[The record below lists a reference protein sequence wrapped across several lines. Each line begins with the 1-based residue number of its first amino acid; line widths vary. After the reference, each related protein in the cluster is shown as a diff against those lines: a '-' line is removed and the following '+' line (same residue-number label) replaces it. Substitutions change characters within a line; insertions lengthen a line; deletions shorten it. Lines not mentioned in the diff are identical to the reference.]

1 MKTALITGA
10 NSGIG
15 KMTAIDLAKQGY
27 HIIMVCRNQDKAE
40 KARKEIIE
48 ETKNEQIDI
57 VLCDLGI
64 MNQIH
69 EVAKK
74 IRDNYSK
81 LDLLVNNA
89 GMLPDSNRKTT
100 EEGLEV
106 TFAVNHLSYFLLT
119 KELLPLLEKADSAR
133 IINVASEAHRS
144 GEFKPDN
151 LQLQKG
157 YSTYKAYGNSKLFN
171 IMFTK
176 SLARKVE
183 GTGITAYS
191 LHPGVVDTNFAADSD
206 SLLSKLF
213 NLGRF
218 FMISPEKGAETT
230 LYLCTEPRIE
240 HLSGQYFVK
249 KKPAKPKIKAAT
261 DDAACDR
268 LWQKSEELLKSVLNS
283 APENESRR

>member
-27 HIIMVCRNQDKAE
+27 HIIMVCRNQEKAE

-48 ETKNEQIDI
+48 EAKNDKIDI

-64 MNQIH
+64 MNQIQ

-74 IRDNYSK
+74 IRDTYPK

-89 GMLPDSNRKTT
+89 GMLPDRDRKTT

-106 TFAVNHLSYFLLT
+106 TFAVNHLSYLLLT
-119 KELLPLLEKADSAR
+119 KELLPLLGKTDSAR
-133 IINVASEAHRS
+133 IVNVASEAHRS
-144 GEFKPDN
+144 GRFEPDN
-151 LQLQKG
+151 LQLEKG

-171 IMFTK
+171 IMFTRH
-176 SLARKVE
+176 LARVIE

-191 LHPGVVDTNFAADSD
+191 LHPGVVDTRFASNSD
-206 SLLSKLF
+206 SIFAKLF

-218 FMISPEKGAETT
+218 FMISPKKGAETT
-230 LYLCTEPRIE
+230 HYLCTEPRIE

-249 KKPAKPKIKAAT
+249 KKSVKPKIKAAT
-261 DDAACDR
+261 DDVACDR
-268 LWQKSEELLKSVLNS
+268 LWQQSEKILESVLISDLVN
-283 APENESRR
+283 